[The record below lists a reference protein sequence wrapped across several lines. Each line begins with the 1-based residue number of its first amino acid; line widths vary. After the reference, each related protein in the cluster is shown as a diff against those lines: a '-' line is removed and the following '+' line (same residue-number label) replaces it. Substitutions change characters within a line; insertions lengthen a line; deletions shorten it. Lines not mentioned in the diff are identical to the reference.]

1 MDNLFVKIL
10 LVLCYGVSRQACAE
24 IQIIGTGTGRTGSTT
39 LQNAL
44 NILGYK
50 TYHMKDILTGGKD
63 RIPELDFWFHAFE
76 TNSCHDTDELRNIF
90 ERGGYNATVHAIN
103 FPCHEALLFQMYP
116 NAKVIHTQ
124 RTNSEVWHDSV
135 TNSICKLS
143 SSGFLQIMGI
153 ISPVFRRFKRFTPL
167 LMGRA
172 IVGLDGRAE
181 NVNKQ
186 YCLDHKE
193 QMIKFYNSHNARIKA
208 IVPPE
213 RLLVLS
219 NHEHGWEPICN
230 FLGVPIP
237 SVPFPH
243 VNKRGSTLNRIY
255 FLVSSIL
262 ANQADSSLGIIAVV
276 ICLLIVL
283 ALIRNW
289 ERRRVMRRKSKSN

>member
-1 MDNLFVKIL
+1 MDNRFLKL
-10 LVLCYGVSRQACAE
+10 LVLLCNGVLRQAYAE

-50 TYHMKDILTGGKD
+50 TYHMKDILMGGKN
-63 RIPELDFWFHAFE
+63 RIPELDFWIQSFE
-76 TNSCHDTDELRNIF
+76 SNKCHDTVELRDIF

-103 FPCHEALLFQMYP
+103 IPCHEALLFQMYP

-124 RTNSEVWHDSV
+124 RTNSEIWHDSV

-153 ISPVFRRFKRFTPL
+153 FSPVFRRFKQFTPL
-167 LMGRA
+167 LIGRA
-172 IVGLDGRAE
+172 LIGIDGPAE

-186 YCLDHKE
+186 FCLDHKE
-193 QMIKFYNSHNARIKA
+193 QMIKFYNSHNARIKE

-219 NHEHGWEPICN
+219 NHENGWEPICS
-230 FLGVPIP
+230 FLGVPVP
-237 SVPFPH
+237 NVPFPH
-243 VNKRGSTLNRIY
+243 ANKRGSAFHRVY
-255 FLVSSIL
+255 FFVSSML
-262 ANQADSSLGIIAVV
+262 AKHTGSSIGIISMVF
-276 ICLLIVL
+276 ILLVGL
-283 ALIRNW
+283 LFVDVQA
-289 ERRRVMRRKSKSN
+289 RRRVQNTKSKSN